1 MVFNMSNSTTAEV
14 AAILDELK
22 LEVNNILASV
32 KSEVNGMITNL
43 NGVVN
48 SIGTVKSIQ
57 RGTLEPT
64 GSGAPEVTV
73 NINTVNPDKCMVLLN
88 TSLIMGGDTAYTPA
102 LLELTATSFTVTWNG
117 TWSDGCVFSWQV
129 IEFY

>member
-1 MVFNMSNSTTAEV
+1 MIMNLSAGNNTSEEV
-14 AAILDELK
+14 AIILSNL
-22 LEVNNILASV
+22 
-32 KSEVNGMITNL
+32 KSEVTTLLADFKAEVMSA
-43 NGVVN
+43 V
-48 SIGTVKSIQ
+48 SPVKSIQ
-57 RGTLEPT
+57 RGSLEPT

-117 TWSDGCVFSWQV
+117 TWSDGRVFSWQV